1 MAARPIAKA
10 AHELPSLYRLALKTP
25 EILVGAGKSGQADNE
40 ALDLFDGMPP
50 KNQVAWNKALGMLV
64 GAGRIERAL
73 SFFHEMPGKNAASYA
88 TMIGGLSRAGAA
100 SVARRLF
107 DDLPLGKHNVF
118 TWTAMVSCHVRNGEP
133 REAVQLFAALYGELY
148 ERGVLP
154 NAHTLSSLLKACVAL
169 QSLAMATQLHA
180 LALKLLEEE
189 NTDNTFVWNG
199 LIDVHAKVGALCD
212 AEKVFDG
219 MRFKDA
225 SSWTIMM
232 DGYSRH
238 KLIDKAL
245 YLFRSM
251 KNKDAFTWNVIISC
265 LWQNRR
271 GEDALR
277 LFIDLLRL
285 GDRDNGGAKPD
296 ASIYTTVLHICSVLS
311 LLTLGR
317 QVHARAVKS
326 GLSRSHVFVGNSLMN
341 MYSCSGS
348 TADLEKVF
356 DEMAARDVVSW
367 NTAIQ
372 GLGQNGRGRRALAF
386 AERALALGLYNGS
399 TFVAILA
406 SCSHAELVAEGM
418 AYFDAME
425 VEYGVERAFEHYVGA
440 IDLLGRAGRLRD
452 AHGLLLG
459 MPFAPSALAWTT
471 LLHCCLAHKNCSI
484 GSVAAREL
492 RALQPDGGGWNYERL
507 LRGCGGSGGGGGGGG
522 EAGGGKSSEH
532 LPGCSWVV

>member
-189 NTDNTFVWNG
+189 
-199 LIDVHAKVGALCD
+199 VG
-212 AEKVFDG
+212 
-219 MRFKDA
+219 
-225 SSWTIMM
+225 
-232 DGYSRH
+232 
-238 KLIDKAL
+238 
-245 YLFRSM
+245 
-251 KNKDAFTWNVIISC
+251 
-265 LWQNRR
+265 
-271 GEDALR
+271 
-277 LFIDLLRL
+277 
-285 GDRDNGGAKPD
+285 KPE
-296 ASIYTTVLHICSVLS
+296 A
-311 LLTLGR
+311 G
-317 QVHARAVKS
+317 
-326 GLSRSHVFVGNSLMN
+326 
-341 MYSCSGS
+341 
-348 TADLEKVF
+348 
-356 DEMAARDVVSW
+356 
-367 NTAIQ
+367 
-372 GLGQNGRGRRALAF
+372 RALNT
-386 AERALALGLYNGS
+386 YQ
-399 TFVAILA
+399 
-406 SCSHAELVAEGM
+406 
-418 AYFDAME
+418 DA
-425 VEYGVERAFEHYVGA
+425 
-440 IDLLGRAGRLRD
+440 AG
-452 AHGLLLG
+452 
-459 MPFAPSALAWTT
+459 
-471 LLHCCLAHKNCSI
+471 
-484 GSVAAREL
+484 
-492 RALQPDGGGWNYERL
+492 
-507 LRGCGGSGGGGGGGG
+507 
-522 EAGGGKSSEH
+522 SSETLNSSESSAFSGH
-532 LPGCSWVV
+532 G

>member
-1 MAARPIAKA
+1 MA
-10 AHELPSLYRLALKTP
+10 AHELLSLYRLALKTP
-25 EILVGAGKSGQADNE
+25 DLLVGAGKSGQADSK
-40 ALDLFDGMPP
+40 ALDLFDGMPT
-50 KNQVAWNKALGMLV
+50 KSQVAWNAALGMLV
-64 GAGRIERAL
+64 GAGRTERAL
-73 SFFHEMPGKNAASYA
+73 SLFYEIPRKNAASYA

-107 DDLPLGKHNVF
+107 DELPLGKHNVF

-133 REAVQLFAALYGELY
+133 GKAVELFAALYGELY

-154 NAHTLSSLLKACVAL
+154 NAHTLSSLLKACVGL
-169 QSLAMATQLHA
+169 HSLAMATQLHA
-180 LALKLLEEE
+180 LALKLLEERSKY
-189 NTDNTFVWNG
+189 NTFVWNG
-199 LIDVHAKVGALCD
+199 LIDVHAKVGMLSD

-219 MRFKDA
+219 MRCKDA

-285 GDRDNGGAKPD
+285 GDHSNGSAKPD

-317 QVHARAVKS
+317 QVHARTVKS

-341 MYSCSGS
+341 MYSCSGA

-356 DEMAARDVVSW
+356 DETTVRDTVSW
-367 NTAIQ
+367 NTVIQ
-372 GLGQNGRGRRALAF
+372 GLGQNGHGRRALAF
-386 AERALALGLYNGS
+386 AERALELRLYNGN
-399 TFVAILA
+399 TFIAILT

-425 VEYGVERAFEHYVGA
+425 VEYGVERTFDHYVSA
-440 IDLLGRAGRLRD
+440 IDLLGRAGRLQE

-459 MPFAPSALAWTT
+459 MPFTPNALAWTT
-471 LLHCCLAHKNCSI
+471 LLHCCLAHKNCSL
-484 GSVAAREL
+484 GSIAAREL

-507 LRGCGGSGGGGGGGG
+507 LRGCGGGGGGG
-522 EAGGGKSSEH
+522 EAGEGKGGKGSAH